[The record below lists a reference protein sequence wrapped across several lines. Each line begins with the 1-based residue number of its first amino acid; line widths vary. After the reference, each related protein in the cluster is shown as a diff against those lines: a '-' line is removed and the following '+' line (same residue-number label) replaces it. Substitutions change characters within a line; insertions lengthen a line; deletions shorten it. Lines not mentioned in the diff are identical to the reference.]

1 MDPCIPNCAE
11 EWTECG
17 VYDRNCLKGKAME
30 LLCADYAS
38 KRKSGCRR
46 CAPRRHRRRVMM
58 MMMMMMPFFSSV
70 GTVEAFGLF
79 ARLQGDVYVS

>member
-1 MDPCIPNCAE
+1 
-11 EWTECG
+11 
-17 VYDRNCLKGKAME
+17 
-30 LLCADYAS
+30 
-38 KRKSGCRR
+38 
-46 CAPRRHRRRVMM
+46 MM